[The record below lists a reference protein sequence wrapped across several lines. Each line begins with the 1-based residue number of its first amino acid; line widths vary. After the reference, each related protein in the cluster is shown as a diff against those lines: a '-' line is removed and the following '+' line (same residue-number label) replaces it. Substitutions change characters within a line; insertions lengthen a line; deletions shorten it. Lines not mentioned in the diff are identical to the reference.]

1 MMMPRNFDLNV
12 FKTKEHHLVPSY
24 GLHFFALSSSYTK
37 QHCTP
42 GSSVLGADQEQK
54 RGVAGS
60 GLICET
66 LWIRFTKPCKILLN
80 VRK

>member
-54 RGVAGS
+54 R
-60 GLICET
+60 
-66 LWIRFTKPCKILLN
+66 
-80 VRK
+80 